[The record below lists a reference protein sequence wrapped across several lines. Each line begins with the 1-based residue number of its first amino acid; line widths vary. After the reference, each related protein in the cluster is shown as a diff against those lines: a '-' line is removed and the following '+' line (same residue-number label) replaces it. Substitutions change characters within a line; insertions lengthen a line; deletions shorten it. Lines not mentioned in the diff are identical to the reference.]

1 MQQKL
6 NWTLYL
12 IIGISLFSTRCAKT
26 SYIVTGDYYYINTTG
41 STITIKNRPGNMTS
55 YNTYTLEASD
65 TLKLTTIGETASKVA
80 EIRGYIPPLAGDTTV
95 VIFNDTTC
103 YYEFSTSGLYF
114 NRIDAYDN
122 VQISNRHYQF
132 YLTIDSSIVNL
143 SSNCL

>member
-1 MQQKL
+1 MRQKI
-6 NWTLYL
+6 NWTIYL
-12 IIGISLFSTRCAKT
+12 IIGISLFLTRCTKT
-26 SYIVTGDYYYINTTG
+26 SYSVTGDYYYINATG
-41 STITIKNRPGNMTS
+41 NTITIKNRPRNLT
-55 YNTYTLEASD
+55 TYDTYIIEASD
-65 TLKLTTIGETASKVA
+65 TLKLTTIGETSLKVA
-80 EIRGYIPPLAGDTTV
+80 EVRRYIPALAGDTTV